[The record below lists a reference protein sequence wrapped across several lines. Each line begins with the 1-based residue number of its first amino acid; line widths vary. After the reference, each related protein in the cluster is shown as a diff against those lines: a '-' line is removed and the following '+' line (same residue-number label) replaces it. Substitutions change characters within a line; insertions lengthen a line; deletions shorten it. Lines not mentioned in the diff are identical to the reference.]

1 MDLGTR
7 HDTAEIFD
15 GFKMFDF
22 RWRRISK
29 ANTFLEV
36 ILTRALVKAQTK
48 NMLRGNLCK
57 LFRKTLNPQAMFFL
71 LKGLF

>member
-29 ANTFLEV
+29 ANTFLED
-36 ILTRALVKAQTK
+36 ILTRALVQAQTK

-57 LFRKTLNPQAMFFL
+57 
-71 LKGLF
+71 

>member
-29 ANTFLEV
+29 A
-36 ILTRALVKAQTK
+36 TRIMV
-48 NMLRGNLCK
+48 
-57 LFRKTLNPQAMFFL
+57 F
-71 LKGLF
+71 KGMVFKSKYWF